1 MIGYKIIGV
10 RLLLLFLFLP
20 FCSSAQFTY
29 RLSQD
34 IAVEVNTKE
43 LTNPWAGGLNSP
55 QVNMMD
61 LNADGAED
69 LVIFDKSTGQ
79 LRTFLWTTGI
89 YRYAPD
95 YESLFPSG
103 LNTFVS
109 LRDFN
114 CDGKKDLFTFGQI
127 GVLVYQ
133 HVASPGKPFEFR
145 KLSFFNSF
153 TGLYS
158 EVLLTKGFTTKIN
171 LLPGT
176 NDLPD
181 FTDIDGDGDLDVLNM
196 RFVSP
201 STAEYHKNL
210 SMELYG
216 TCDSLELER
225 QTSNW
230 GGFIECSCG
239 KVAFQGQSCAD
250 IGGRTNH
257 TGGKAMLS
265 IDTDGDGDRD
275 LLFTEESCEYIY
287 RMENLGTTAAPVM
300 NNLSIFPQ
308 GQPVAMPFYPAPY
321 LEDVDHDGA
330 KDLLFGLNLNSRT
343 DFYNDFGSSL
353 WRYRNTGTDAS
364 PVFQLEQTN
373 FLQDE
378 MIELGD
384 LTAPALADID
394 LDGDLDLFVG
404 SYINPLT
411 FRGSLTFYQ
420 NVGTSKAPRFQWVTD
435 NFANLTFT
443 SLYNIRPQFVDLDK
457 NGALDLAFTA
467 TAGGNTRLWY
477 LLAPT
482 NGIPEFDGQNIYFL
496 DIPLGQ
502 SENATLVDIDQDGF
516 LDVLVGKS
524 SGALYYYRNNG
535 SSTSFTFSL
544 ASDAYLGLS
553 AGTSR
558 QNLSTAIG
566 DLDSDGKE
574 DLISGDQSGLLVIY
588 PDFRSGTILTE
599 QNIIFDPYSQL
610 YQTRN
615 MGGSAKPAIGNV
627 LGVNRPSLIV
637 GNRQG
642 GVHVLHHDNTIPLS
656 ESPVVS
662 LSPNPVM
669 SGEALTLLADR
680 SVTVEIFSVL
690 GARLGQPQ
698 TIAGGQP
705 VNFPIQGLSPG
716 LYLARFTA
724 SGQSVTIRFVVL

>member
-1 MIGYKIIGV
+1 M
-10 RLLLLFLFLP
+10 RLLLILLLLP
-20 FCSSAQFTY
+20 LPLAAQFTY

-34 IAVEVNTKE
+34 IPVEINAKE
-43 LTNPWAGGLNSP
+43 LANPWAGGLNSP

-69 LVIFDKSTGQ
+69 LVVYDKNTGQ
-79 LRTFLWTTGI
+79 LRTFLWINNT
-89 YRYAPD
+89 YRYEPD

-103 LNTFVS
+103 LSTFVS

-127 GVLVYQ
+127 GIIVYQ
-133 HVASPGKPFEFR
+133 QVVVAGKPFGFK

-181 FTDIDGDGDLDVLNM
+181 FTDMDGDGDLDVLNM

-201 STAEYHKNL
+201 STAEYHKNF
-210 SMELYG
+210 SMERYG
-216 TCDSLELER
+216 TCDSLDLER

-239 KVAFQGQSCAD
+239 KVAFQGQTCAD
-250 IGGRTNH
+250 IGGRTDH

-265 IDTDGDGDRD
+265 LDTDGDGDRD
-275 LLFTEESCEYIY
+275 LLFTEESCELIY
-287 RMENLGTTAAPVM
+287 RMENLGTTEVPVM
-300 NNLSIFPQ
+300 NNLTLFPS
-308 GQPVAMPFYPAPY
+308 GQPVNMPYYPAPY

-330 KDLLFGLNLNSRT
+330 KDLLFGLNLASRT
-343 DFYNDFGSSL
+343 NSFNDFTSSL
-353 WRYRNTGTDAS
+353 WRYRNTGTNAS
-364 PVFQLEQTN
+364 PVFQREQTN
-373 FLQDE
+373 FLQDG

-384 LTAPALADID
+384 MTAPALADID

-404 SYINPLT
+404 TFINQASL
-411 FRGSLTFYQ
+411 RGSLTFYR
-420 NVGTSKAPRFQWVTD
+420 NIGTSRAPRFQWVTD

-443 SLYNIRPQFVDLDK
+443 SLYNIRPQFIDLDK
-457 NGALDLAFTA
+457 NGSLDLAFTG

-477 LLAPT
+477 LLAPP
-482 NGIPEFDGQNIYFL
+482 NGVPEFDGITISFL

-502 SENATLVDIDQDGF
+502 SENATIVDIDQDGAH
-516 LDVLVGKS
+516 DVLVGKS
-524 SGALYYYRNNG
+524 SGALYYYRNTG
-535 SSTSFTFSL
+535 GTSTFTFSL
-544 ASDAYLGLS
+544 ASDAYLGLG

-558 QNLSTAIG
+558 QNLAVAAG

-574 DLISGDQSGLLVIY
+574 DLITGDQSGQLVIY
-588 PDFRSGTILTE
+588 PDFRSGGALPE
-599 QNIIFDPYSQL
+599 QNIVFDPYAQL
-610 YQTRN
+610 YQARN
-615 MGGSAKPAIGNV
+615 MGGNAKPAIGNV
-627 LGVNRPSLIV
+627 LGVNKPSLLI

-642 GVHVLHHDNTIPLS
+642 GLHLLHHDNSMPLS
-656 ESPVVS
+656 ESPSVT
-662 LSPNPVM
+662 LSPNPVPF
-669 SGEALTLLADR
+669 GEPLTLLADR
-680 SVTVEIFSVL
+680 SVVVEIFSVL
-690 GARLGQPQ
+690 GTRLGQAQ

-705 VNFPIQGLSPG
+705 VSFPIQGLSAG

-724 SGQSVTIRFVVL
+724 SGKSVTIRFVVL